1 MFATIA
7 KNNRL
12 LRTPSP
18 FLAALETLSYGPE
31 TDPDWLDKVLQEIEN
46 LAMHLGL
53 DKNVKF
59 LGIRDDIPQ
68 LLNACDL
75 FVSASAWEGF
85 GIAILEA
92 MLCQRRIVA
101 TKTDGAMELLSSN
114 LVDVGQPEAISKM
127 ILNVLNN
134 QENIMRYPKANSF
147 DWKFILEKWLNIYQ
161 GQVK

>member
-1 MFATIA
+1 
-7 KNNRL
+7 
-12 LRTPSP
+12 
-18 FLAALETLSYGPE
+18 
-31 TDPDWLDKVLQEIEN
+31 
-46 LAMHLGL
+46 
-53 DKNVKF
+53 
-59 LGIRDDIPQ
+59 
-68 LLNACDL
+68 
-75 FVSASAWEGF
+75 
-85 GIAILEA
+85 

-147 DWKFILEKWLNIYQ
+147 DWKFILEKWLNLYQ